1 MASLQYVLA
10 YVSFCNCHE
19 MILLHNPSR
28 YLAFFQSVFIYVSL
42 GHPSEKLLPTLFTS
56 IGLLF
61 SMCSY
66 ICVQSSSLTE
76 YGSTLHAAT
85 KPFSIMCLHMIL
97 QRMGYRTSYLTLLAD
112 KWLLSSMC
120 LYMILQLTFNFP
132 GVKKLRCQA
141 EICGSSVHK

>member
-1 MASLQYVLA
+1 MVSLQYVLA
-10 YVSFCNCHE
+10 YVSLGNCPE
-19 MILLHNPSR
+19 IIPLHTPSR
-28 YLAFFQSVFIYVSL
+28 YLAFLQNVFLYVFK
-42 GHPSEKLLPTLFTS
+42 KLLPTLFTI

-66 ICVQSSSLTE
+66 ICVQGSSLTK
-76 YGSTLHAAT
+76 YCSTLHAAT

-141 EICGSSVHK
+141 EICCGSSVHK